1 MLDCVQAAQQTAQ
14 IMTGAAVDGVEV
26 KKAGQMVVF
35 KFLPRVEQRRA
46 LEKIEHRRVVHERAL
61 VAHEGRDAR
70 LVVVF
75 QKAELV
81 VVRGVAGLLKI
92 QRVQIAAQGDLAA
105 QIPVE
110 YLAHV
115 VLVFQ
120 IEGTK
125 HLAVRRGI
133 DAVPPRETAIAA
145 VDRFGEPYAV
155 RVYISDRRAGL
166 QPEFHGDERRH
177 IAAEA
182 VHQFSPHYKR
192 IRQILPKPAVGVVQ
206 VDDVG
211 PVAELVARLAVGVVV
226 EVFRM
231 LAVENRVGRGV
242 VVDHVDHAFH
252 AVRVDL
258 AHQRFKVLHRTVGRV
273 DGAVITVGIG
283 AAQRAFLALDADGVN
298 GHQPDD
304 IRPQRADAVEVGN
317 DGAEGAL
324 RRVVADVNG
333 IDHLILQS
341 RIGVCSHV
349 ALPPQCFMPR
359 L

>member
-1 MLDCVQAAQQTAQ
+1 M
-14 IMTGAAVDGVEV
+14 
-26 KKAGQMVVF
+26 
-35 KFLPRVEQRRA
+35 
-46 LEKIEHRRVVHERAL
+46 
-61 VAHEGRDAR
+61 
-70 LVVVF
+70 VF

-81 VVRGVAGLLKI
+81 VVRGVAGLLKA
-92 QRVQIAAQGDLAA
+92 QRVQIAAQGDLTT
-105 QIPVE
+105 QILVE
-110 YLAHV
+110 YLAHI

-145 VDRFGEPYAV
+145 VDRLGEPDAV
-155 RVYISDRRAGL
+155 RVYGGNRRAGL
-166 QPEFHGDERRH
+166 QPEFHRNEGRH

-182 VHQFSPHYKR
+182 VHQTGPHYER
-192 IRQILPKPAVGVVQ
+192 IRQILPKPAVGVVK

-211 PVAELVARLAVGVVV
+211 PVTKLIARLAVGPAV

-231 LAVENRVGRGV
+231 FAVEHGVGRGV

-252 AVRVDL
+252 AACVDL
-258 AHQRFKVLHRTVGRV
+258 AHQRFKVLHCAVGGV
-273 DGAVITVGIG
+273 DGAVIAVGIG
-283 AAQRAFLALDADGVN
+283 AAQRALLALDADGVD

-304 IRPQRADAVEVGN
+304 IRPQRTDAIEVGN
-317 DGAEGAL
+317 DGAESAL

-333 IDHLILQS
+333 IDHLILQAWV
-341 RIGVCSHV
+341 GVCSHA